1 MKTERFD
8 TSPLEA
14 PLDQLERALIDEY
27 LRGRGYD
34 LQHLDNLP
42 EHDRHELLA
51 DASVYASTKL
61 TEVESRS
68 RHFQEMHHGVAA
80 YWKRSQAKLP

>member
-1 MKTERFD
+1 MNTERPE
-8 TSPLEA
+8 TPALEA

-34 LQHLDNLP
+34 PHHLDTLS
-42 EHDRHELLA
+42 EHERHVLLA

-68 RHFQEMHHGVAA
+68 RYFHDTHHGAA
-80 YWKRSQAKLP
+80 QYRKKGSTNQP